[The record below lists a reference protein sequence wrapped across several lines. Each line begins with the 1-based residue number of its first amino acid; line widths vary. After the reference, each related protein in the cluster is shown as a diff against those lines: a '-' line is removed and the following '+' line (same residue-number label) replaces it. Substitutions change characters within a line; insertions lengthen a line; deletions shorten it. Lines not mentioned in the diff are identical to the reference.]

1 MATVATYKGNDFH
14 KRFINAE
21 VITLAPEDRIL
32 IISDFHMGNGGRR
45 DDLLKNQELLQDV
58 LEKYY
63 LHQSWYLVLN
73 GDIEEL
79 QRYSFSK
86 IRAYWEKLYEIFDA
100 FYQKGRLFKILGN
113 HDEDL
118 VLEKQYPY
126 TLMDTLRIETPVI
139 PVYVFHGHQ
148 SSKMYTNYNH
158 FVRASLRYFFK
169 PLGIRNI
176 SSGRRPRHRF
186 FVEKN
191 AYDYARNNGIISV
204 IGHTHRP
211 LFESLGRFDYIKFEI
226 ERFCREYPMAVG
238 EDRKRIA
245 DEVLLLRIELAK
257 LKRSERRKSIK
268 ESLYGDELPVPCLF
282 NSGSAIGKKGINA
295 IELDSNNISLVYW
308 FTEGRSKKFVKRGS
322 YTIDMLDGTEHRRSV
337 LNTDRLDYIK
347 AKIEL
352 LGLLP

>member
-1 MATVATYKGNDFH
+1 MSPVAARGAQDLHQGFTE
-14 KRFINAE
+14 AE
-21 VITLAPEDRIL
+21 VLHLEPHDRVL
-32 IISDFHMGNGGRR
+32 IISDFHMGNGGRS
-45 DDLLKNQELLQDV
+45 DDLIKNQDLIQDL

-63 LHQSWYLVLN
+63 LPQNWYVVLN

-79 QRYSFSK
+79 QRYSYSN
-86 IRAYWEKLYEIFDA
+86 IRAYWKKLYEIFDA
-100 FYQKGRLFKILGN
+100 FYQKGRLYKILGN

-118 VLEKQYPY
+118 ILEKHYPFP
-126 TLMDTLRIETPVI
+126 LLGALRIETPII

-148 SSKMYTNYNH
+148 SSKIYTNYNNL
-158 FVRASLRYFFK
+158 VRASLRYFFK

-176 SSGRRPRHRF
+176 SSGRSPRHRF
-186 FVEKN
+186 AVEKK
-191 AYDYARNNGIISV
+191 AYNYARTNGIISI

-226 ERFCREYPMAVG
+226 ERLCREYPLAVG

-245 DEVLLLRIELAK
+245 DEVLFLRIELAK
-257 LKRSERRKSIK
+257 LKRSERRNSIK
-268 ESLYGDELPVPCLF
+268 QSLYGDELPVPCLF

-295 IELDSNNISLVYW
+295 IELDSSSISLVYW
-308 FTEGRSKKFVKRGS
+308 FTEGKGKKFVHRGS
-322 YTIDMLDGTEHRRSV
+322 YQIDVLHGTEQRRSV

-352 LGLLP
+352 LGNP